1 MPKKKISIIMNCYNS
16 EKFLKDA
23 LQSILLQNYENWELI
38 FYDNQSNDKSY
49 QIYKS
54 FKDKRFKYYKSK
66 KFEKLGVAR
75 KKALSKAKGE
85 FVVFFDSDDILLKNK
100 LHTQLK
106 FFSNK
111 NVGFV
116 ITNSLFFND
125 KRSKI
130 LFNSNKIFEKN
141 IFYKL
146 IENYFISFDTVMM
159 RLSFIKKL
167 DHGLDERFNIIH
179 DMDLLTRL
187 SKISEMRYVP
197 TILSKWRMRDDSLSY
212 NSYINII
219 NEKKIFIKKINKKFK
234 SDQKFLKSKAIFMD
248 ALYRQEILYSLTKKN
263 YKNIYRLVKKLK
275 FNFKNF
281 ILIFLIFVPFK
292 RYIFKNL
299 LNIKF

>member
-1 MPKKKISIIMNCYNS
+1 MYKKVSIIMNCYNG
-16 EKFLKDA
+16 E
-23 LQSILLQNYENWELI
+23 NYLEESLNSVINQTYKNWELI
-38 FYDNQSNDKSY
+38 FYDNQSNDNSY
-49 QIYKS
+49 RIYKS
-54 FKDKRFKYYKSK
+54 FNDKRFKYYKSK

-75 KKALSKAKGE
+75 KNALKKAKGE
-85 FVVFFDSDDILLKNK
+85 FIIFFDSDDILLKDK
-100 LHTQLK
+100 LNTQLK
-106 FFSNK
+106 LFNDK

-116 ITNSLFFND
+116 ISNSIFFND
-125 KRSKI
+125 KKSKK
-130 LFNSNKIFEKN
+130 LFNNNIIFEKK

-146 IENYFISFDTVMM
+146 IEKYFISFDTVMM
-159 RLSFIKKL
+159 KLSFIKKL
-167 DHGLDERFNIIH
+167 DHGLDKRFNIIH
-179 DMDLLTRL
+179 DMDLVIRL

-197 TILSKWRMRDDSLSY
+197 AILSKWRMYEDSLSY
-212 NSYINII
+212 NSFGNII